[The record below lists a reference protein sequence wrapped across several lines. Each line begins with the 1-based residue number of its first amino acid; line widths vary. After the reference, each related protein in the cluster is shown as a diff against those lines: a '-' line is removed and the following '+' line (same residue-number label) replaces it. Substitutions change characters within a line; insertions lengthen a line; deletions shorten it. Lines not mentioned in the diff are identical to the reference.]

1 MQITADASKISK
13 TVQCELTFI
22 LNVLPEYS
30 IHLPSFQ
37 LFLLKRMLLV
47 SHKVVFTKNEAVLLC
62 ENV

>member
-1 MQITADASKISK
+1 MHITADASEISK

-22 LNVLPEYS
+22 LNVLSEYS

>member
-1 MQITADASKISK
+1 MQITADASEISK

-22 LNVLPEYS
+22 LNVLSEYS